1 MRYIQAENDACPI
14 ESAKITKGTGTEV
27 LALETQKTAPI
38 IDADFQQARQIALAR
53 LARVQANRR
62 HISPIVEA

>member
-1 MRYIQAENDACPI
+1 MRNIKAENARPMNDANQ
-14 ESAKITKGTGTEV
+14 TKGTGTEV